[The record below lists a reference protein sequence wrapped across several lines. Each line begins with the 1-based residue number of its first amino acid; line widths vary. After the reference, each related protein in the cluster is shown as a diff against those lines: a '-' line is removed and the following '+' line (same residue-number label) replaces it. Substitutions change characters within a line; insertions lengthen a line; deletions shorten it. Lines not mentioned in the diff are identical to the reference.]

1 MSKNKKEQIYTG
13 KYDSNSKG
21 FGFVSVDGFARD
33 LFIPQGCSAGAM
45 YGDTVEVRILKG
57 SLNEYGLDDGRGH
70 RAEAEVIRIV
80 ERGIKS
86 IVGTYH
92 ALRKPVQKQYYRG
105 AAADGE
111 KGAKGGE
118 WKSTYVTYNIAG
130 YVEPDHPKIPFK
142 VDIPVKAKANAMEGH
157 KVVADIAL
165 YSGDGENPVGAIS
178 EVLGHVNDPGVDIL
192 SLVKSYG
199 IPTEFPEEV
208 LKEAEKL
215 PDRIDPAA
223 QGSSPAAHRKGNAA
237 PAAHRKGNAAPA
249 THRKGNAAPAAQG
262 TGAAVPAGRKDLRAI
277 PTVTIDGED
286 TKDIDDAISLVRE
299 GDHQVLGVHIAD
311 VAEYV
316 TEGSALDKE
325 ALNRGTSVYPADR
338 VIPMLPT
345 KLSNGICSLNAGEDR
360 FALSCLMTIGKS
372 GEVIDYEIT
381 ESVIHVDA
389 RLSYNG
395 VMRLF
400 TDNDD
405 SEIAD
410 SLRWQGYR
418 GIKGRTR
425 EIARMLRRMKKL
437 AATLRRKREKRGS
450 IDFDFP
456 EAKVVLN
463 VQGEPVEIVARER
476 SDATDLIEDFM
487 LLANE
492 TVAKHCVYM
501 EIPAVYRVHAAPA
514 HEKMRELALVLRGFG
529 YKFRPGQG
537 QMHPAQIRHL
547 LEKIKGSPEEGM
559 LSRMI
564 LRCMQKAQYA
574 TSCEGHFGLALS
586 HYCHFTSPIRRYPDL
601 LVHRSL
607 KYWLRGEMN
616 AETIDRLNAS
626 LPGAAFR
633 SSATEQRAAE
643 AERETI
649 KLKKAQYMEG
659 KVGEVCTGVISGITS
674 WGIYVELPDT
684 VEGMIR
690 ISDLT
695 DDFYTYDEKQY
706 ILVGEYTGR
715 KYTLGQKMTVIV
727 AAADRVRRTIDFV
740 PCEDR
745 THEPGGRGPSGKS
758 GKSAGPE
765 TADDKH
771 GREGG
776 NRKAFRNSGEKRR
789 KKIRGPFLDRTGRV
803 LAGKDG
809 RHRSGRKVS
818 KGKGMRRKGRA

>member
-1 MSKNKKEQIYTG
+1 MNRNKKEQIYTG

-33 LFIPQGCSAGAM
+33 LFIPQGCSGGAM

-80 ERGIKS
+80 DRGIKS

-105 AAADGE
+105 TDAERETGI
-111 KGAKGGE
+111 KGRERKN
-118 WKSTYVTYNIAG
+118 TYFTCDIAG
-130 YVEPDHPKIPFK
+130 FVEPDHPKIPFT
-142 VDIPVKAKANAMEGH
+142 VDIPVKAKGDAAEGH
-157 KVVADIAL
+157 KVVADITL
-165 YSGDGENPVGAIS
+165 YNGDGEAPVGEIS
-178 EVLGHVNDPGVDIL
+178 EILGRINEPGVDIL

-208 LKEAEKL
+208 LREAEKL
-215 PDRIDPAA
+215 PDRIDT
-223 QGSSPAAHRKGNAA
+223 SA
-237 PAAHRKGNAAPA
+237 PAR
-249 THRKGNAAPAAQG
+249 
-262 TGAAVPAGRKDLRAI
+262 RKDLRSI

-360 FALSCLMTIGKS
+360 FALSCLMTIDHS
-372 GEVIDYEIT
+372 GEVLEYEIT
-381 ESVIHVDA
+381 ESIIHVDA

-400 TDNDD
+400 EDKDD
-405 SEIAD
+405 SEIAE

-418 GIKGRTR
+418 GIKGKTQQL
-425 EIARMLRRMKKL
+425 ARMLRKMKKL

-463 VQGEPVEIVARER
+463 AQGEPVEIVARER
-476 SDATDLIEDFM
+476 SEATDLIEDFM

-492 TVAKHCVYM
+492 TVAKHCVFL
-501 EIPAVYRVHAAPA
+501 EIPAVYRVHAAPT
-514 HEKMRELALVLRGFG
+514 HEKMQELALVLRGFG
-529 YKFRPGQG
+529 YKFRPGQA

-574 TSCEGHFGLALS
+574 TACEGHFGLALS

-616 AETIDRLNAS
+616 AETIDRLNAY

-633 SSATEQRAAE
+633 SSATEQRSAE

-659 KVGEVCTGVISGITS
+659 KVGEVYTGVISGITS

-715 KYTLGQKMTVIV
+715 KYALGQKMTVIV
-727 AAADRVRRTIDFV
+727 AAADRARRTVDFV
-740 PCEDR
+740 PCNEQR
-745 THEPGGRGPSGKS
+745 K
-758 GKSAGPE
+758 PE
-765 TADDKH
+765 SS
-771 GREGG
+771 
-776 NRKAFRNSGEKRR
+776 NRR
-789 KKIRGPFLDRTGRV
+789 KKIKGPFLDRTGRV
-803 LAGKDG
+803 LAGKAG
-809 RHRSGRKVS
+809 KHRSGRKGS
-818 KGKGMRRKGRA
+818 RGRDRRAKRQQKQDQQK

>member
-1 MSKNKKEQIYTG
+1 MKRNHKEQIYIG
-13 KYDSNSKG
+13 KYDSNARG

-33 LFIPQGCSAGAM
+33 LFIPQGCSGGAM

-57 SLNEYGLDDGRGH
+57 SLDEYGLDDGRGH
-70 RAEAEVIRIV
+70 RAEAEVIRIL
-80 ERGIKS
+80 ERGIRS
-86 IVGTYH
+86 VVGTYH
-92 ALRKPVQKQYYRG
+92 AFAKPVQKQYYRI
-105 AAADGE
+105 AAAEGE
-111 KGAKGGE
+111 KDSKGRAF
-118 WKSTYVTYNIAG
+118 KSSYVTYSIAG
-130 YVEPDHPKIPFK
+130 FVQPDSPKIPFA
-142 VDIPVKAKANAMEGH
+142 VDIPVKAKGEALEGH
-157 KVVADIAL
+157 KVVADLTL
-165 YSGDGENPVGAIS
+165 YSGDGLDPVGEIS
-178 EVLGHVNDPGVDIL
+178 EILGHMNEPGVDVL
-192 SLVKSYG
+192 SLVKNFG

-208 LKEAEKL
+208 RKEAGKL
-215 PDRIDPAA
+215 PDRIDA
-223 QGSSPAAHRKGNAA
+223 
-237 PAAHRKGNAAPA
+237 
-249 THRKGNAAPAAQG
+249 AAQG
-262 TGAAVPAGRKDLRAI
+262 TGGAAYDRRRDLRAI

-286 TKDIDDAISLVRE
+286 TKDIDDAISLVRD

-316 TEGSALDKE
+316 TEGSALDRE
-325 ALNRGTSVYPADR
+325 AMNRGTSVYPADR
-338 VIPMLPT
+338 VIPMLPA

-360 FALSCLMTIGKS
+360 FALSCLMTIDGS
-372 GEVIDYEIT
+372 GEVVEYEIT

-400 TDNDD
+400 EDKDD
-405 SEIAD
+405 SEIAG

-418 GIKGRTR
+418 GIKGRTH
-425 EIARMLRRMKKL
+425 EIARMLRKMKKL
-437 AATLRRKREKRGS
+437 AATLRKKREKRGS

-463 VQGEPVEIVARER
+463 AQGEPVEIVARER

-492 TVAKHCVYM
+492 TVAKHCVFL

-514 HEKMRELALVLRGFG
+514 HEKMQELATVLRGFG

-574 TSCEGHFGLALS
+574 TACEGHFGLALS

-626 LPGAAFR
+626 LPGAAVR

-659 KVGEVCTGVISGITS
+659 RVGEIFTGVISGITS
-674 WGIYVELPDT
+674 RGIYVELPDT

-695 DDFYTYDEKQY
+695 EDFYTYDEKKY
-706 ILVGEYTGR
+706 ILVGERTGR
-715 KYTLGQKMTVIV
+715 KYTLGQKMTVV
-727 AAADRVRRTIDFV
+727 AAAADRARRTVDFV
-740 PCEDR
+740 PYNERR
-745 THEPGGRGPSGKS
+745 TH
-758 GKSAGPE
+758 
-765 TADDKH
+765 
-771 GREGG
+771 
-776 NRKAFRNSGEKRR
+776 
-789 KKIRGPFLDRTGRV
+789 KKIKGPFLDRTGRV
-803 LAGKDG
+803 LAGKAG
-809 RHRSGRKVS
+809 GHRSGRKAG
-818 KGKGMRRKGRA
+818 KGRGMRRKGRA

>member
-21 FGFVSVDGFARD
+21 FGFVAVDGFARD

-57 SLNEYGLDDGRGH
+57 NINEYGLYDGRGH

-80 ERGIKS
+80 ERGIKN

-105 AAADGE
+105 VAADGE

-142 VDIPVKAKANAMEGH
+142 VDIPAKEQGSAMEGH
-157 KVVADIAL
+157 KVVADITL

-199 IPTEFPEEV
+199 IPTEFPEKV

-215 PDRIDPAA
+215 PDRIDVEVAA
-223 QGSSPAAHRKGNAA
+223 AAVPQGAGN
-237 PAAHRKGNAAPA
+237 
-249 THRKGNAAPAAQG
+249 
-262 TGAAVPAGRKDLRAI
+262 AAVPARRKDLRSI

-286 TKDIDDAISLVRE
+286 TKDIDDAISLVKK
-299 GDHQVLGVHIAD
+299 GDHHVLGVHIAD

-360 FALSCLMTIGKS
+360 FALSCLMTLDKS

-381 ESVIHVDA
+381 ESIIHVDA

-400 TDNDD
+400 TDDDD

-418 GIKGRTR
+418 GIKGRTQ

-463 VQGEPVEIVARER
+463 AQGEPVEIVARER

-514 HEKMRELALVLRGFG
+514 HEKMRELAPVLRGFG
-529 YKFRPGQG
+529 YKFRPGQA
-537 QMHPAQIRHL
+537 QMHPAQIRRL

-574 TSCEGHFGLALS
+574 TGCEGHFGLALG

-616 AETIDRLNAS
+616 AETIDRLNAF

-659 KVGEVCTGVISGITS
+659 KVGEVYTGVISGITL

-715 KYTLGQKMTVIV
+715 KYMLGQKMTVAV
-727 AAADRVRRTIDFV
+727 AGADRARRTIDFV
-740 PCEDR
+740 PFNERR
-745 THEPGGRGPSGKS
+745 THENISSGS
-758 GKSAGPE
+758 
-765 TADDKH
+765 
-771 GREGG
+771 
-776 NRKAFRNSGEKRR
+776 KRR
-789 KKIRGPFLDRTGRV
+789 KKIKGPFLDRTGRV
-803 LAGKDG
+803 LAGKAG
-809 RHRSGRKVS
+809 RHRSGS
-818 KGKGMRRKGRA
+818 KISRSRGSRRKGRT

>member
-1 MSKNKKEQIYTG
+1 MNKNKKEQIYTG

-21 FGFVSVDGFARD
+21 FGFVAVDGFARD

-70 RAEAEVIRIV
+70 RAEAEVILIV

-105 AAADGE
+105 AAAVGE
-111 KGAKGGE
+111 KGAKGSD

-142 VDIPVKAKANAMEGH
+142 VDIPVKAKDSAMEGH
-157 KVVADIAL
+157 KVVADITL
-165 YSGDGENPVGAIS
+165 YSGDGENPVGSIS

-199 IPTEFPEEV
+199 IPTEFPEKV

-215 PDRIDPAA
+215 PDRIDVEVAVAA
-223 QGSSPAAHRKGNAA
+223 ASVPQDAGKAASVPQATGKAAA
-237 PAAHRKGNAAPA
+237 PAR
-249 THRKGNAAPAAQG
+249 RQ
-262 TGAAVPAGRKDLRAI
+262 DLRSI

-286 TKDIDDAISLVRE
+286 TKDIDDAISLVKK
-299 GDHQVLGVHIAD
+299 GDHRVLGVHIAD

-360 FALSCLMTIGKS
+360 FALSCLMTLDKS

-381 ESVIHVDA
+381 ESIIHVDA

-418 GIKGRTR
+418 GIKGRTQ
-425 EIARMLRRMKKL
+425 EIARMLRKMKKL

-463 VQGEPVEIVARER
+463 AQGEPVEIVARER

-529 YKFRPGQG
+529 YKFHPGQA

-574 TSCEGHFGLALS
+574 TGCEGHFGLALS

-616 AETIDRLNAS
+616 AETIDRLNAF

-659 KVGEVCTGVISGITS
+659 KVGEVYTGVISGITS

-706 ILVGEYTGR
+706 ILVGECTGR
-715 KYTLGQKMTVIV
+715 KYMLGQKMTVAV
-727 AAADRVRRTIDFV
+727 AGADRGRRTIDFV
-740 PCEDR
+740 PFNERR
-745 THEPGGRGPSGKS
+745 THENISGGS
-758 GKSAGPE
+758 
-765 TADDKH
+765 
-771 GREGG
+771 
-776 NRKAFRNSGEKRR
+776 KRR
-789 KKIRGPFLDRTGRV
+789 KKIKGPFLDRTGRV
-803 LAGKDG
+803 LAGKAG
-809 RHRSGRKVS
+809 RHRSGS
-818 KGKGMRRKGRA
+818 KISRSRGSRRKGRS

>member
-21 FGFVSVDGFARD
+21 FGFVAVDGFARD

-80 ERGIKS
+80 ERGIKN

-92 ALRKPVQKQYYRG
+92 ALRNPVQKQYYRG

-111 KGAKGGE
+111 KGERGSE

-142 VDIPVKAKANAMEGH
+142 VDVPVKAKGNAMEGH
-157 KVVADIAL
+157 KVVADITL

-192 SLVKSYG
+192 SLVKSCG
-199 IPTEFPEEV
+199 IPTEFPEKV

-215 PDRIDPAA
+215 PDRINA
-223 QGSSPAAHRKGNAA
+223 GEAA
-237 PAAHRKGNAAPA
+237 PR
-249 THRKGNAAPAAQG
+249 
-262 TGAAVPAGRKDLRAI
+262 RKDLRSI

-286 TKDIDDAISLVRE
+286 TKDIDDAISLVKA
-299 GDHQVLGVHIAD
+299 GDRQVLGVHIAD

-360 FALSCLMTIGKS
+360 FALSCLMTLDKS

-381 ESVIHVDA
+381 ESIIHVDA

-400 TDNDD
+400 TDDDD

-418 GIKGRTR
+418 GIKGRTH
-425 EIARMLRRMKKL
+425 EIARMLRKMKKL

-463 VQGEPVEIVARER
+463 AQGEPVEIVARER

-529 YKFRPGQG
+529 YRFRPGQA

-574 TSCEGHFGLALS
+574 TGCEGHFGLALS

-616 AETIDRLNAS
+616 AETIDRLNAF

-659 KVGEVCTGVISGITS
+659 KVGEVYTGVISGITS

-706 ILVGEYTGR
+706 ILVGECTGR
-715 KYTLGQKMTVIV
+715 KYMLGQKMTVAV
-727 AAADRVRRTIDFV
+727 AGADRVRRTIDFV
-740 PCEDR
+740 PFNERR
-745 THEPGGRGPSGKS
+745 THENISGGS
-758 GKSAGPE
+758 
-765 TADDKH
+765 
-771 GREGG
+771 
-776 NRKAFRNSGEKRR
+776 KRR
-789 KKIRGPFLDRTGRV
+789 KKIKGPFLDRTGRV
-803 LAGKDG
+803 LAGKAG
-809 RHRSGRKVS
+809 RHRSGSRIS
-818 KGKGMRRKGRA
+818 RSRGSRRKGRS

>member
-1 MSKNKKEQIYTG
+1 MT
-13 KYDSNSKG
+13 
-21 FGFVSVDGFARD
+21 
-33 LFIPQGCSAGAM
+33 
-45 YGDTVEVRILKG
+45 
-57 SLNEYGLDDGRGH
+57 LD
-70 RAEAEVIRIV
+70 
-80 ERGIKS
+80 
-86 IVGTYH
+86 
-92 ALRKPVQKQYYRG
+92 
-105 AAADGE
+105 
-111 KGAKGGE
+111 
-118 WKSTYVTYNIAG
+118 
-130 YVEPDHPKIPFK
+130 
-142 VDIPVKAKANAMEGH
+142 
-157 KVVADIAL
+157 
-165 YSGDGENPVGAIS
+165 
-178 EVLGHVNDPGVDIL
+178 
-192 SLVKSYG
+192 
-199 IPTEFPEEV
+199 
-208 LKEAEKL
+208 
-215 PDRIDPAA
+215 
-223 QGSSPAAHRKGNAA
+223 
-237 PAAHRKGNAAPA
+237 
-249 THRKGNAAPAAQG
+249 
-262 TGAAVPAGRKDLRAI
+262 
-277 PTVTIDGED
+277 
-286 TKDIDDAISLVRE
+286 
-299 GDHQVLGVHIAD
+299 
-311 VAEYV
+311 
-316 TEGSALDKE
+316 
-325 ALNRGTSVYPADR
+325 
-338 VIPMLPT
+338 
-345 KLSNGICSLNAGEDR
+345 
-360 FALSCLMTIGKS
+360 KS

-381 ESVIHVDA
+381 ESIIHVDA

-400 TDNDD
+400 TDDDD

-418 GIKGRTR
+418 GIKGRTQ

-463 VQGEPVEIVARER
+463 AQGEPVEIVARER

-529 YKFRPGQG
+529 YKFRPGQA

-574 TSCEGHFGLALS
+574 TGCEGHFGLALG

-616 AETIDRLNAS
+616 AETIDRLNAF

-659 KVGEVCTGVISGITS
+659 KVGEVYTGVISGITS

-706 ILVGEYTGR
+706 LRRKTVYTG
-715 KYTLGQKMTVIV
+715 
-727 AAADRVRRTIDFV
+727 
-740 PCEDR
+740 
-745 THEPGGRGPSGKS
+745 GRIHRQEVY
-758 GKSAGPE
+758 AGPE
-765 TADDKH
+765 DDCRSC
-771 GREGG
+771 GRGQG
-776 NRKAFRNSGEKRR
+776 QTH
-789 KKIRGPFLDRTGRV
+789 DR
-803 LAGKDG
+803 L
-809 RHRSGRKVS
+809 
-818 KGKGMRRKGRA
+818 RAVQ

>member
-1 MSKNKKEQIYTG
+1 MSRKNKEQIYIG

-33 LFIPQGCSAGAM
+33 LFIPQGCSGGAM

-57 SLNEYGLDDGRGH
+57 SINEYGLDDGRGH

-80 ERGIKS
+80 ERGIRS

-92 ALRKPVQKQYYRG
+92 ALRKPVQKQYYQG
-105 AAADGE
+105 AEAEGKTGNRERAR
-111 KGAKGGE
+111 
-118 WKSTYVTYNIAG
+118 KSTYVTYNIAG
-130 YVEPDHPKIPFK
+130 FIEPDHPKIPFK
-142 VDIPVKAKANAMEGH
+142 VDIPVKAKGDALEGH
-157 KVVADIAL
+157 KVVADITL
-165 YSGDGENPVGAIS
+165 YNGNGEDPVGEIS
-178 EVLGHVNDPGVDIL
+178 EILGRINEPGVDIL
-192 SLVKSYG
+192 SLVKSFG

-215 PDRIDPAA
+215 PDRIDIKASGLQA
-223 QGSSPAAHRKGNAA
+223 AA
-237 PAAHRKGNAAPA
+237 PSR
-249 THRKGNAAPAAQG
+249 
-262 TGAAVPAGRKDLRAI
+262 RKDLRSI

-286 TKDIDDAISLVRE
+286 TKDIDDAISLVKE

-316 TEGSALDKE
+316 TEGSALDRE

-360 FALSCLMTIGKS
+360 FALSCLMTIDAS

-400 TDNDD
+400 EDKDD
-405 SEIAD
+405 SEIAG

-418 GIKGRTR
+418 GIKGKTQQL
-425 EIARMLRRMKKL
+425 ARMLRKMKKL
-437 AATLRRKREKRGS
+437 AATLRKKREKRGS

-456 EAKVVLN
+456 EAKVILDA
-463 VQGEPVEIVARER
+463 QGDPVDIVARER

-492 TVAKHCVYM
+492 TVAKHCVFL
-501 EIPAVYRVHAAPA
+501 EIPAVYRVHAAPT
-514 HEKMRELALVLRGFG
+514 HEKMQELALVLRGFG
-529 YKFRPGQG
+529 YKFRPGQA

-574 TSCEGHFGLALS
+574 TACEGHFGLALS

-616 AETIDRLNAS
+616 AETIDRLNAY

-633 SSATEQRAAE
+633 SSAAEQRSAE

-649 KLKKAQYMEG
+649 KLKKAQYMES
-659 KVGEVCTGVISGITS
+659 KVGEIYTGVISGITS

-715 KYTLGQKMTVIV
+715 KYTLGRKMTVMV
-727 AAADRVRRTIDFV
+727 AAADRVRRTVDFV
-740 PCEDR
+740 PYDESR
-745 THEPGGRGPSGKS
+745 AP
-758 GKSAGPE
+758 
-765 TADDKH
+765 
-771 GREGG
+771 
-776 NRKAFRNSGEKRR
+776 FYNSSDKRR
-789 KKIRGPFLDRTGRV
+789 KKIKGPFLDRTGRV
-803 LAGKDG
+803 LAGKAG
-809 RHRSGRKVS
+809 MHRSGRK
-818 KGKGMRRKGRA
+818 RKQR